1 MHYKIFEVQNQYE
14 IEQLGTKEKFWVY
27 KEGKKLLFKIGRENT
42 RENLAEKAIYEIGKL
57 LGINA
62 AKYEFAQYM
71 GRYGVLSPIFLK
83 DGERLIHGNELLL
96 KFDSSYPKENFYKVK
111 EYKISTVLDVINSLK
126 VFDDSALFSFIGYL
140 IFDAFTANQDRHHE
154 NWGIVLS
161 AHEGKISL
169 APTFDHAAG
178 LGCRENIE
186 TIKKRFKTKDSRFTI
201 EAFCNR
207 AKTPFYE
214 NNKKLSTLETIQVC
228 QKFDNAAVKFWIE
241 KILSVDFIKIDD
253 IFSKIPKE
261 FYNEN
266 IELEFSKKILEINR
280 KRLGNLIREKV

>member
-1 MHYKIFEVQNQYE
+1 MQYKIYEVENQYE
-14 IEQLGTKEKFWVY
+14 IEQLGTKEKFWFY
-27 KEGKKLLFKIGRENT
+27 KDGKKLLFKIGRKNT
-42 RENLAEKAIYEIGKL
+42 RENLAEKAIYEVGKL
-57 LGINA
+57 LGINV

-71 GRYGVLSPIFLK
+71 DRYGVLSPIFLK

-111 EYKISTVLDVINSLK
+111 EYKLSTVLDVIASLK
-126 VFDDSALFSFIGYL
+126 VFDESALFNFIGYL

-161 AHEGKISL
+161 AQEGKISL

-207 AKTPFYE
+207 AKIPFYE
-214 NNKKLSTLETIQVC
+214 NSKKLSTLETIQIC
-228 QKFDNAAVKFWIE
+228 QKYDYNAVKFWIE

-261 FYNEN
+261 FYNED

-280 KRLGNLIREKV
+280 KRLGNLLREKV